1 MDLFMPKTLVVLTGP
16 TGIGKTSLSIE
27 IAQHFKNEI
36 VSSDSRQIFKELS
49 TGTAVPSKEELEAVR
64 HHLIQTHS
72 ITENYNASRYE
83 HEALAVIEK
92 LFQQHN
98 VLLLVGGSMLYI
110 DAVCKGIDIMP
121 DADPEIRNNLKT
133 QLETDGI
140 ESLRLQLKQL
150 DPTYYDKV
158 DLRNPAR
165 IIHALE
171 ICLMTGKPYSSF
183 RTNPQKE
190 RPFDII
196 KIGLNTDREI
206 LHQRINRRVDEM
218 LKQGLIEEARRVYP
232 QKHLNSLNT
241 VGYREL
247 FDWFDGSVSKEEAI
261 ELIKRNSR
269 RYARKQITWFRR
281 DEQMKWFEPNQKE
294 EILEYITEQIK
305 KDG

>member
-1 MDLFMPKTLVVLTGP
+1 MPKTLVVLTGP

-27 IAQHFKNEI
+27 IAQHFKTEI

-49 TGTAVPSKEELEAVR
+49 IGTAVPSKEELEAIR

-72 ITENYNASRYE
+72 ITGNYNASRYE

-158 DLRNPAR
+158 DLKNPAR

-190 RPFDII
+190 RPFNII
-196 KIGLNTDREI
+196 KVGLNTDREV

-247 FDWFDGSVSKEEAI
+247 FDWFDGSVSKEKAI

-294 EILEYITEQIK
+294 EILDYITEQIK
-305 KDG
+305 KNG

>member
-1 MDLFMPKTLVVLTGP
+1 MPKTLVVLTGP

-27 IAQHFKNEI
+27 IAQHFKTEI

-49 TGTAVPSKEELEAVR
+49 IGTAVPSKEELEAIR

-158 DLRNPAR
+158 DLKNPAR

-171 ICLMTGKPYSSF
+171 ICLMTGKSYSSF

-190 RPFDII
+190 RPFNII
-196 KIGLNTDREI
+196 KVGLNTDRKV

-218 LKQGLIEEARRVYP
+218 LKQGLIEEAGRVYP

-247 FDWFDGSVSKEEAI
+247 FDCFDGSVSKEKAI

-294 EILEYITEQIK
+294 EILNYITEQIK
-305 KDG
+305 KNG